1 MMIISSTVVLD
12 ESDEE
17 RDVVIKLTDME
28 WEDISLHVANKMC
41 RAVHL
46 AVTGLYRRMSLFP
59 GSIKVGDGMCDVS
72 PDMKYGNNCERMVEI
87 KRWVLVEDDEART
100 KNMTRIPMRYWDT
113 NSKIVISFY
122 EINSFNQ
129 VHMEIN
135 RHGNE
140 IEIISATDVFR
151 RFMDIAHLMS
161 GDEGMVNMWES
172 EYDLPRV
179 LEKAFVGASNL
190 VNAMTSTAEKQEGQ
204 K

>member
-17 RDVVIKLTDME
+17 RDVVVKLTDME
-28 WEDISLHVANKMC
+28 QEDIRLHMANKMC

-72 PDMKYGNNCERMVEI
+72 PDMYYRNDCESVEI
-87 KRWVLVEDDEART
+87 RRWVLVEDDEART

-113 NSKIVISFY
+113 NSKVVISFY
-122 EINSFNQ
+122 ETNSFNQ
-129 VHMEIN
+129 VRVEIN

-140 IEIISATDVFR
+140 IEIVSASDVFR

-161 GDEGMVNMWES
+161 SDQGMGNMWES
-172 EYDLPRV
+172 NFDV
-179 LEKAFVGASNL
+179 STKLEKAFIGASNL
-190 VNAMTSTAEKQEGQ
+190 VDAMTSTAKKQEGQ
-204 K
+204 

>member
-17 RDVVIKLTDME
+17 RNVVVKLTDME
-28 WEDISLHVANKMC
+28 QEDISLHMANRMC

-72 PDMKYGNNCERMVEI
+72 PGMYYGNNCERVEI

-113 NSKIVISFY
+113 NSKVVISFY
-122 EINSFNQ
+122 ETNSFNQ
-129 VHMEIN
+129 VHVEIN

-140 IEIISATDVFR
+140 IEIISASDVFR

-161 GDEGMVNMWES
+161 SDKVMGNMWES
-172 EYDLPRV
+172 SFDVSEKLT
-179 LEKAFVGASNL
+179 KAFIGACNL
-190 VNAMTSTAEKQEGQ
+190 VDAMTSTAKQQEGQ
-204 K
+204 E